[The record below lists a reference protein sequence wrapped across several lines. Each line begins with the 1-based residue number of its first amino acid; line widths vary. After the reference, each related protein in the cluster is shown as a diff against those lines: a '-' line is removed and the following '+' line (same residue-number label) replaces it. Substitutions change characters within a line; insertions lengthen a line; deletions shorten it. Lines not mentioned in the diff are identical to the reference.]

1 MKTEKNQKKN
11 IVLIKELSINFITI
25 ILITLAISVLTYFLN
40 RPVSEIIRNSIII
53 SWGSLV
59 IVFLWYQNK
68 FYNNLEYDNSQHPL
82 RFLIV
87 YLICFAVSVGMIF
100 APASSWVFLSIMVV
114 LSMFSNT
121 LIGLTAGSVL
131 LLITTSLSTN
141 GTMYIFFLY
150 FMIGLIGVS
159 LFHNLGLD
167 FQIAG
172 PLVISGVASVIMQT
186 AFIVI
191 FETQPFGMNVMFMP
205 LLNLFINMVLLFI
218 ILIYFSKLSMYLLQ
232 DKYSDINDQEFP
244 LMAELKKNHKDKYY
258 EAIHTAYLGERI
270 ARKLNMNDKAVKG
283 CCYYYK
289 IGDETRETEDGS
301 IVPISEYYDFPDEL
315 TALIEECR
323 QEKYGSKEACVVL
336 TSNKVIRSILISQTT
351 MQNKQITYT
360 NIIEAI
366 FQKMIHTDLLEN
378 CDISIRELNIMK
390 KTFIEENLYYDFLR

>member
-131 LLITTSLSTN
+131 LLITTSLSIN

-191 FETQPFGMNVMFMP
+191 FENQPFGMNVMFMP